1 MKKNISILLTT
12 VFLAA
17 SLSACSQTSA
27 SETSASGTEAP
38 GAAAENSTAAE
49 NEENTAGSSETSDA
63 ASGSAQ
69 TGEPYRVSIVQP
81 MSHTSLDQIR
91 DTIIASLEASGK
103 NIEITTEN
111 ANNDTSALATI
122 LNNVRSQGTDLV
134 IPIATS
140 TAQSA
145 KTVFDGDSTPIV
157 FAAVS
162 DPAAAGLTGD
172 DCQNITG
179 VSNNIPAA
187 EIVKLIFNFQPD
199 CETIGFLYTSSETN
213 SVSTINAAKAYCD
226 EAGIAYEEA
235 AIANLS
241 ELQTAAESLIAD
253 GVDALYTGNDNA
265 IASAMATYT
274 DTAYA
279 AGIPIYCGAD
289 SMVADGGFATVGVNY
304 VQLGEQ
310 VADMALK
317 IMDGAAPSEL
327 PYETLSNYAQYV
339 NLQAAGRFGAD
350 FPESAYEGYEVLVEA
365 DGTSHFNQ

>member
-27 SETSASGTEAP
+27 SETSASGAEAP
-38 GAAAENSTAAE
+38 GAATESSTAAE
-49 NEENTAGSSETSDA
+49 NEENTAGSSETSAA

-289 SMVADGGFATVGVNY
+289 SMVNDGGFATVGIDYDVLGVQTGEMIERIVNGATVADTPVEQIAQY
-304 VQLGEQ
+304 AKMINVATAKQLGIEIPQ
-310 VADMALK
+310 DKQEEFQLL
-317 IMDGAAPSEL
+317 GE
-327 PYETLSNYAQYV
+327 
-339 NLQAAGRFGAD
+339 
-350 FPESAYEGYEVLVEA
+350 
-365 DGTSHFNQ
+365 